1 MGEIN
6 KYENA
11 VKAIKQD
18 IYKYTSLSNRLKDEP
33 SLLVLALAEIEQVKY
48 CADEWDLLVFST
60 SSRLREYFIEALQKH
75 RFAENQVTVLID
87 LIMQNEN
94 TGLDRSIINVDR
106 SFRWSYYK

>member
-1 MGEIN
+1 MGAIN

-11 VKAIKQD
+11 VKALQKD
-18 IYKYTSLSNRLKDEP
+18 IYSYTGLSTKLKDDAG
-33 SLLVLALAEIEQVKY
+33 LLVLALAEIEQVKF

-60 SSRLREYFIEALQKH
+60 SHRLRKYFLEALQKH

-94 TGLDRSIINVDR
+94 TGLDRSVINVDR

>member
-1 MGEIN
+1 MGAIN

-11 VKAIKQD
+11 VKAIKKD
-18 IYKYTSLSNRLKDEP
+18 IYSYTSLSTKLRDDPRL
-33 SLLVLALAEIEQVKY
+33 LILALAEIEQVKY

-60 SSRLREYFIEALQKH
+60 SYRLREYFLEALQKH

-87 LIMQNEN
+87 FIMQNEN
-94 TGLDRSIINVDR
+94 TGLDRSVINADR